1 MFKTNRKTQANWRKT
16 FIASILAA
24 PLMWATPSN
33 ADTMD
38 DIESLSELNG
48 PVSALNNAAKKY
60 VVPASF
66 CTGAEKAAEVTK
78 LNGLTA
84 IADKHIARINKV
96 LQQISHLET
105 MPIGGHYT
113 QAAAPSRQL
122 LAKLRGI
129 KAIINGKIGQLGG
142 VPFINCNTP
151 TTISAVGAPTP
162 EQVEQIDPLEG
173 IVIYAANYREII
185 TPGIPVRICTEDEL
199 LQLISAVARVRADAG
214 MNMNQAD
221 QVIWSIKHAMDDVET
236 PEGQAQL
243 ATMLASAQQNLQA
256 HISVLDALDA
266 LYEFVQ
272 TLEVED
278 CTGLETDSAS
288 LYLHDDPVKLLEAV
302 KEARQQSPYNQ
313 GPEIILPRNDNSHM
327 GTIFDAEDAMW
338 RRLHD
343 VRRAQEPMHRGSSS
357 DGNRV
362 HQESAGEEIHSETQQ
377 SALPSEP
384 TGEPQGT
391 IIFAV
396 PSRSRLRVDDTT
408 ESEIL
413 REEYPSEIPMRPV
426 TVTTK

>member
-16 FIASILAA
+16 FIASILVA

-48 PVSALNNAAKKY
+48 PVSALDNAAKKY

-199 LQLISAVARVRADAG
+199 FQLISAVASVRADAG

-236 PEGQAQL
+236 PAGQTQL
-243 ATMLASAQQNLQA
+243 AALLASAQQTLQT
-256 HISVLDALDA
+256 HISVLNALDA

-272 TLEVED
+272 TLDVED
-278 CTGLETDSAS
+278 CTGDETDNAS
-288 LYLHDDPVKLLEAV
+288 LYIHDDPTRLIRIVN
-302 KEARQQSPYNQ
+302 EARQQNPYNRT
-313 GPEIILPRNDNSHM
+313 PEIILPRNDNSHM
-327 GTIFDAEDAMW
+327 GTLYDAEDAMW

-343 VRRAQEPMHRGSSS
+343 VQRAQEHMNRNPYS
-357 DGNRV
+357 DNNV
-362 HQESAGEEIHSETQQ
+362 EYQEDNMEEEVSVETQQ
-377 SALPSEP
+377 SVLPSEP
-384 TGEPQGT
+384 TSNTESTT
-391 IIFAV
+391 IYAV
-396 PSRSRLRVDDTT
+396 PSLDRVDIDDPI
-408 ESEIL
+408 EAEMLS
-413 REEYPSEIPMRPV
+413 EEYMREM
-426 TVTTK
+426 TSG